1 MEASGRGRD
10 FGQLDVAAEK
20 MRERANG
27 EKPANGV
34 GRFRPP
40 GIALWCLGRRRG
52 GGKRTGTAERVAASA
67 VSWYGPID
75 VVGWG
80 RVEWA
85 LERTGMGL
93 SRALW
98 AARMCEKPG
107 EIWMGFGVI
116 WLPLKVWSYL

>member
-1 MEASGRGRD
+1 M
-10 FGQLDVAAEK
+10 
-20 MRERANG
+20 
-27 EKPANGV
+27 
-34 GRFRPP
+34 
-40 GIALWCLGRRRG
+40 W
-52 GGKRTGTAERVAASA
+52 
-67 VSWYGPID
+67 
-75 VVGWG
+75 WG

-85 LERTGMGL
+85 LERTGLGL